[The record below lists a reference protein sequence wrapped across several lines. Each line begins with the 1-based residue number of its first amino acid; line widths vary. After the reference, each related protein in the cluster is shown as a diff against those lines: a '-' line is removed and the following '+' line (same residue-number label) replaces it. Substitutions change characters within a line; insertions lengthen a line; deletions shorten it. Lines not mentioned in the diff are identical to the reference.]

1 MNSALR
7 DRQAL
12 KRLRKMEQS
21 VSLRI
26 GEHLTR
32 SIVQP
37 WRLPILPLTFSA
49 LCLRIGLEK
58 TGLISSPESRVEW
71 QREVQGKGLLVFIDG
86 YTNTHVASVKQDIE
100 DLVSLRKD
108 LEVAVVCTSCYQN
121 IFSDADFPVF
131 TLPDKSEL
139 LRQKD

>member
-32 SIVQP
+32 SFVQP
-37 WRLPILPLTFSA
+37 WRLPILPLTFPA

-58 TGLISSPESRVEW
+58 TGLISPPESRVEW
-71 QREVQGKGLLVFIDG
+71 QR
-86 YTNTHVASVKQDIE
+86 
-100 DLVSLRKD
+100 
-108 LEVAVVCTSCYQN
+108 
-121 IFSDADFPVF
+121 
-131 TLPDKSEL
+131 
-139 LRQKD
+139 